1 MTLLDNQALAHPIT
15 EDDIANYLANT
26 PDFFQR
32 HAELLATVQFT
43 SPHSHRAV
51 SLQERQAEMLREKIK
66 LLEQRIM
73 EMIRNGND
81 NVIVSDKILRW
92 ARNLLL
98 ATDVLALPEL
108 IVDEIKGQ
116 FAVPQV
122 GLRIWDVASE
132 FASVGYSQGVSDDA
146 KLFASSL
153 LEPFCGLNTGF
164 EAVGW
169 LEEPHTA
176 ISLALIPLRSGVAG
190 STAPAFGM
198 LVLASSDAQRFHSGM
213 GTEFLA
219 RIGELA
225 SAALA
230 RLR

>member
-1 MTLLDNQALAHPIT
+1 
-15 EDDIANYLANT
+15 
-26 PDFFQR
+26 
-32 HAELLATVQFT
+32 
-43 SPHSHRAV
+43 
-51 SLQERQAEMLREKIK
+51 
-66 LLEQRIM
+66 
-73 EMIRNGND
+73 
-81 NVIVSDKILRW
+81 
-92 ARNLLL
+92 
-98 ATDVLALPEL
+98 
-108 IVDEIKGQ
+108 
-116 FAVPQV
+116 V

-164 EAVGW
+164 EAVSW
-169 LEEPHTA
+169 LEEPHTVT
-176 ISLALIPLRSGVAG
+176 SLALIPLRSGVAG

-198 LVLASSDAQRFHSGM
+198 LVLASGDAQRFHSGM